1 LGVKNPNLC
10 DAMNYPRIKLHKNH
24 IQLHPNLNINTQKDY
39 DFYINTLLYLHNQID
54 LGFDPKWM
62 VSFHYHH
69 PVEQGT
75 LIKETDKPYGFGD
88 RYWFKT
94 KRDIWKEVPYY
105 NYLVKRRN
113 TEDWLYNDASQIRNA
128 ILKELYGIK
137 RLNQTWKYEFPNL
150 FFFHEKGKTKLQY
163 HTHLLL
169 PDKNLRYNSK
179 DELEDIFN
187 NSIKKKRKCFSNW
200 KVDITEVNSS
210 RGVIGYLNKETC
222 FTHLSLDPYN
232 SNPIIPN

>member
-1 LGVKNPNLC
+1 
-10 DAMNYPRIKLHKNH
+10 
-24 IQLHPNLNINTQKDY
+24 
-39 DFYINTLLYLHNQID
+39 
-54 LGFDPKWM
+54 M
-62 VSFHYHH
+62 VSFHYYH

-94 KRDIWKEVPYY
+94 KRDIWQEVPYY

-113 TEDWLYNDASQIRNA
+113 TEEWLYEDASQIRNV
-128 ILKELYGIK
+128 IFKELYGIK
-137 RLNQTWKYEFPNL
+137 RLNQPWKYDLPNL
-150 FFFHEKGKTKLQY
+150 FFFHEKGKAKLQY

-169 PDKNLRYNSK
+169 PNKNLLYKSK
-179 DELEDIFN
+179 DELDDIFN
-187 NSIKKKRKCFSNW
+187 NSIKKKRKCFSRW

-222 FTHLSLDPYN
+222 FAHLSLDPYN
-232 SNPIIPN
+232 SNPIIPA